1 MPMYLPKTAAS
12 ISDAA
17 DWLAIRDNQ
26 PISSSNEYQQP
37 ISSFRN
43 DAKLTRSRKKTKT
56 HPNAPLDPGAR
67 ADRRRRELIQR
78 KGINSRA

>member
-37 ISSFRN
+37 ISSFRT
-43 DAKLTRSRKKTKT
+43 DAKLTRSRKKKKKRIRTRPRT
-56 HPNAPLDPGAR
+56 LAQER
-67 ADRRRRELIQR
+67 TADDA
-78 KGINSRA
+78 N

>member
-43 DAKLTRSRKKTKT
+43 DAKLTRSRKKTK
-56 HPNAPLDPGAR
+56 NASERAPGPWR
-67 ADRRRRELIQR
+67 KSDTADDA
-78 KGINSRA
+78 N

>member
-43 DAKLTRSRKKTKT
+43 DAKLTRSRKKKKKRIRTRPST
-56 HPNAPLDPGAR
+56 LAQER
-67 ADRRRRELIQR
+67 TADDA
-78 KGINSRA
+78 N

>member
-43 DAKLTRSRKKTKT
+43 DAKLTRSRKKTKKRIRT
-56 HPNAPLDPGAR
+56 LPWTQAQER
-67 ADRRRRELIQR
+67 TADDA
-78 KGINSRA
+78 N